1 MHQEVYEEEMTQKE
15 KAFIAN
21 LLERDSVGYFR
32 VLRMMFVVAIVI
44 IVIIGLVASFVKP
57 ENKLEEQFSMSNY
70 IIASTLSLLL
80 LLGITIYGKKKFS
93 SKYRADLNHGLKR
106 VIALSIQQ
114 KQYVE
119 LSQTFHFHLN
129 YPGLNS
135 IQVSVEDFKT
145 FHVGDVIHVELAK
158 YSQTYLGYF

>member
-1 MHQEVYEEEMTQKE
+1 MQQTVYEEEMTHKE
-15 KAFIAN
+15 KAFIAQ
-21 LLERDSVGYFR
+21 LLEQDSVGYFR
-32 VLRMMFVVAIVI
+32 VLRMMFLVAIVI
-44 IVIIGLVASFVKP
+44 IIIIGLIASFVKP
-57 ENKLEEQFSMSNY
+57 ENKFEEQFSLSNY
-70 IIASTLSLLL
+70 IIASTISLLF

-93 SKYRADLNHGLKR
+93 RKYRADLKHGLKR

-135 IQVSVEDFKT
+135 IEVSLEDFKT
-145 FHVGDVIHVELAK
+145 FHAGDTVHVEFAK

>member
-1 MHQEVYEEEMTQKE
+1 MQQIVYEEEMTQKE

-70 IIASTLSLLL
+70 IMASTLSLLL

-93 SKYRADLNHGLKR
+93 GKYRADLKHGLKR

-145 FHVGDVIHVELAK
+145 FHVGDVIHVEFAK

>member
-1 MHQEVYEEEMTQKE
+1 MQQIVYEEEMTQKE

-93 SKYRADLNHGLKR
+93 RQYRADLKYGLKR

-145 FHVGDVIHVELAK
+145 FHVGDVIHVEFAK

>member
-1 MHQEVYEEEMTQKE
+1 MQQIVYEEEMSHKE
-15 KAFIAN
+15 KEFIAQ

-32 VLRMMFVVAIVI
+32 VLRMMFVVAMSS
-44 IVIIGLVASFVKP
+44 IVIIGLIASLVKP
-57 ENKLEEQFSMSNY
+57 ENKLEEQFSLPNY
-70 IIASTLSLLL
+70 IIASTLALLL
-80 LLGITIYGKKKFS
+80 LLGITIYGKKRFS
-93 SKYRADLNHGLKR
+93 RKYRSDLKHGLKR

-145 FHVGDVIHVELAK
+145 FHIGDVIHVEFAK

>member
-1 MHQEVYEEEMTQKE
+1 MHPDVYEEEMTHKE
-15 KAFIAN
+15 KAFIAR
-21 LLERDSVGYFR
+21 LLEQDAIGYFR
-32 VLRMMFVVAIVI
+32 VLRMMFTVAVII

-57 ENKLEEQFSMSNY
+57 ENKMEEQFSLSNY
-70 IIASTLSLLL
+70 IIASSLSLLL

-93 SKYRADLNHGLKR
+93 RKYRADLKYGLKR
-106 VIALSIQQ
+106 VVALSIQQ

-135 IQVSVEDFKT
+135 IEVSVEDFKT
-145 FHVGDVIHVELAK
+145 FHAGDTVHVEFAK